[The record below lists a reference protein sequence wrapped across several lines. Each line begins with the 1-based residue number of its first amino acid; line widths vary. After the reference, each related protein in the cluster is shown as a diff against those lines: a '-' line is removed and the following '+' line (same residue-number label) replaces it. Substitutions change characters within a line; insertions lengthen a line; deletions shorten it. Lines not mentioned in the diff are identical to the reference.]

1 MEKVEII
8 RKSERKITEQ
18 LEIISLDCCSLILI
32 LTVISTRI
40 ILIGWFP
47 VVSNLQLKNSVK
59 EDKLTNNIKWF
70 INIYVKSF
78 PIWSGP
84 EEILTLGI
92 LSSGKMEAIVKNKIY
107 RKKNIVSV
115 RALPCNLTIA

>member
-8 RKSERKITEQ
+8 RKSERKIAER
-18 LEIISLDCCSLILI
+18 LEIIPLDCCSLILI
-32 LTVISTRI
+32 LIVISTRI

-78 PIWSGP
+78 PIWSGSV
-84 EEILTLGI
+84 EILTLGI

>member
-8 RKSERKITEQ
+8 RKSERKIAER
-18 LEIISLDCCSLILI
+18 LEIIPLDCCNLILI
-32 LTVISTRI
+32 LIVISTRI

-78 PIWSGP
+78 PIWSGS

-92 LSSGKMEAIVKNKIY
+92 RSSGKMEAIVKNKIY
-107 RKKNIVSV
+107 RKKIIVSV